1 MATTSPSGM
10 GQGVP
15 QAVPGRHRAIAGAT
29 VQRLSVGTTVTA
41 VAYNALFAMLAARG
55 VPMNVMIVIICEILI
70 ILAALGASAMGGW
83 RRSDA
88 LPLGYIYF
96 SAALALVMS
105 LAQTKFAVDGLRNV
119 LIVAGFTLLGARAS
133 ERTVRTVFAICAGL
147 TLVVLIWEIAAL
159 ESYAATFRPAD
170 YLAKTRGYEVKEF
183 YEDVGLS
190 VGTINYSS
198 RFSFG
203 IFTGPRTSSILLE
216 QVGINCFA
224 ITVMIYLSTMWARLF
239 RWERALSIV
248 TVILIILSNNARMAS
263 LVLPILFAGYFLFP
277 HLPRYCNFAIPV
289 LLLLGMLLVFQFEQV
304 RIGDDFI
311 GRLGVSYKFLSRLTP
326 QDLLVGSPRLLT
338 RAFDT
343 GYGYVIAST
352 TIFGAIAYWAYLSFA
367 VPQDSAVKRR
377 AAWSMNTYIYL
388 WLMVGGT
395 ASFSM
400 KTASLLWFLMGFVR
414 VLPGGDG
421 EASARKAPPER
432 LLGIA
437 VAPAGAQRAR
447 VAGRIAAK

>member
-1 MATTSPSGM
+1 MATTSPRGM
-10 GQGVP
+10 GQGDPWV
-15 QAVPGRHRAIAGAT
+15 APGRHAATATAGASVQRLAAGAT
-29 VQRLSVGTTVTA
+29 ITA

-55 VPMNVMIVIICEILI
+55 VPMNVTIVIICEILI

-96 SAALALVMS
+96 SAVLALVMS

-133 ERTVRTVFAICAGL
+133 ERTVRIVFAICAAL
-147 TLVVLIWEIAAL
+147 TLLVLIWEIAAL

-183 YEDVGLS
+183 YDDIGLS

-203 IFTGPRTSSILLE
+203 IFTGPRTSSIFLE

-224 ITVMIYLSTMWARLF
+224 ITVLVYLATMWSRLF
-239 RWERALSIV
+239 RWERALSIASV
-248 TVILIILSNNARMAS
+248 VLIILSNNARMAS
-263 LVLPILFAGYFLFP
+263 LVLPVLFAGYFVFP
-277 HLPRYCNFAIPV
+277 RLPRYLNIVIPV

-304 RIGDDFI
+304 RIGDDLI

-338 RAFDT
+338 KAFDT

-352 TIFGAIAYWAYLSFA
+352 TIFGAIAYWAYLTFV
-367 VPQDSAVKRR
+367 VPQDGVVKRR

-400 KTASLLWFLMGFVR
+400 KTASLLWFLIGFIR
-414 VLPGGDG
+414 VLPGDG
-421 EASARKAPPER
+421 GEGARKALPV
-432 LLGIA
+432 LGFP
-437 VAPAGAQRAR
+437 VAPAGAQR
-447 VAGRIAAK
+447 GRIALR